1 MTLNFNQI
9 TNILTVCE
17 ELKDTRMPFRL
28 SLILAK
34 NTSLLKSEQEFYIER
49 EREFAMKYLATDEN
63 GQFIQ
68 QSENAFKIIEGM
80 EQECMA
86 ARMELNNFTSEVALR
101 TIPVNLIE
109 NMEFTPSQLEA
120 LEMLIEGE

>member
-17 ELKDTRMPFRL
+17 ELKDTKMPFRL

-49 EREFAMKYLATDEN
+49 EREFAMKYLAIDEN

-109 NMEFTPSQLEA
+109 NMEFTPNQLEA
-120 LEMLIEGE
+120 LEKLIEGE